1 VAVEVTSTEGATMW
15 DGGLFC
21 LNKRHKMEYEQT
33 ESIEYNGEYWSIIKD
48 EYGISLI
55 CQEEGDEDHFWHV
68 AGIRGRTIRVQ
79 NESARPAKGPFG
91 LVINE

>member
-1 VAVEVTSTEGATMW
+1 VAVIVTGRAAMW

-21 LNKRHKMEYEQT
+21 LNKRYKMEYEQT
-33 ESIEYNGEYWSIIKD
+33 EAIEYNGEYWSIIKD
-48 EYGISLI
+48 ENGISLI

-68 AGIRGRTIRVQ
+68 AGIQGRTIHVQ